1 MCGACGTKERGLMV
15 LGSIAF
21 LAAIFV
27 IACAILGS
35 LCFVCRHSQQQSE
48 EKKPGKKFLMSDFK

>member
-1 MCGACGTKERGLMV
+1 MV

-27 IACAILGS
+27 VACAILGG
-35 LCFVCRHSQQQSE
+35 LYLVCRHSQSD
-48 EKKPGKKFLMSDFK
+48 EKKPAKKLLMSDFK